1 MPYYLLQI
9 RKKLQPVEKDGE
21 MLSDAQLTPLVFSI
35 THTAGQMMLWETDFS
50 GYSCVCY
57 SPGKGTSEL
66 EHRLPDL
73 ILVIF
78 NISRSSSAVLFFF
91 NDKLWLL

>member
-35 THTAGQMMLWETDFS
+35 THTAGQMMLWETDFPATV
-50 GYSCVCY
+50 VC
-57 SPGKGTSEL
+57 
-66 EHRLPDL
+66 
-73 ILVIF
+73 
-78 NISRSSSAVLFFF
+78 AVLQVKVHLSW
-91 NDKLWLL
+91 NVDYQTLS